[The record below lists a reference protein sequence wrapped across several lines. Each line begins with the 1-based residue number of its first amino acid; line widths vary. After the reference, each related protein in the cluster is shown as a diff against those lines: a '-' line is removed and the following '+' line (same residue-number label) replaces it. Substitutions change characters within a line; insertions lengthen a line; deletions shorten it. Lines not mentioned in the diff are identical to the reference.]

1 MMMMMMMMQTEVNT
15 ETGEPHD
22 NLTPVAVDWCRS
34 IGSNADKVSDIIDK
48 NDVKVCRCVCD
59 SR

>member
-1 MMMMMMMMQTEVNT
+1 MMMMQTEVNT